1 MSLLTAVKTAILLV
15 EPVAN
20 NADLKLADTK
30 AAIKSASDEIT
41 KALDGVQVELTS
53 PEFAVYGVLK
63 AFEAFSEFKSLPKA
77 KSHLTEA
84 LSKLKDYVLVTE
96 SVQEPVTCFTRLQE
110 IEQEI
115 DQQLSAAA
123 RSFLKIGELLTE
135 SREEFER
142 QTEFLAWA
150 ETKFNLKKAS
160 VFGMMQVYREFGAD
174 SRFAGTPW
182 TVLRQL
188 IGAPEEVKAQAA
200 ELVADGKLSQRA
212 AAALVTEPTEPTTPV
227 VDIATVLG
235 EEEETKPP
243 FDYGT
248 TLDLGSLPPKAQT
261 PAATDDKDAYI
272 KDLLEQ
278 ISRLVANQDALFQ
291 QLKEAK
297 ATPKLTG
304 LPMLPHFKSG
314 CAHTR
319 LGLESD
325 ATAKD
330 VRAAYR
336 AITAHY
342 TPEANA
348 EVFQLVTEA
357 RDALLK
363 AVA

>member
-20 NADLKLADTK
+20 NADLKLAETK
-30 AAIKSASDEIT
+30 AAIKSASDEVI
-41 KALDGVQVELTS
+41 KALDGLQVELNS
-53 PEFAVYGVLK
+53 PEFSVYGILK
-63 AFEAFSEFKSLPKA
+63 AFEAFNEFKSLPKA
-77 KSHLTEA
+77 KGYLTEA
-84 LSKLKDYVLVTE
+84 LSKLKDYVRVTE
-96 SVQEPVTCFTRLQE
+96 PVQESVTCFTRLQE

-212 AAALVTEPTEPTTPV
+212 AAALAIEPTEPSTPV
-227 VDIATVLG
+227 VDIATVLD
-235 EEEETKPP
+235 EDTKPP

-261 PAATDDKDAYI
+261 PAASDDKDQYI
-272 KDLLEQ
+272 KDLLDQ
-278 ISRLVANQDALFQ
+278 ISRLVENQDDLFR
-291 QLKEAK
+291 QLREAK
-297 ATPKLTG
+297 SAPKLSG
-304 LPMLPHFKSG
+304 LPMLPHFKSS

-319 LGLESD
+319 LGLEAA
-325 ATAKD
+325 ATAKE
-330 VRAAYR
+330 VRSAYR

-357 RDALLK
+357 RDYLLK
-363 AVA
+363 EVA